1 MKTLPRH
8 QKIIMEKLI
17 QTFEWFVKEKYGNNE
32 VIIDLI
38 WLLVDERI
46 ELSIIKTV
54 CNCLTKENIT
64 SNTYKLYIKNK
75 ESVETKVSNNSD

>member
-1 MKTLPRH
+1 
-8 QKIIMEKLI
+8 MEKLL
-17 QTFEWFVKEKYGNNE
+17 QVFKLFVKEKYGNDE

-38 WLLVDERI
+38 WILLDERI

-64 SNTYKLYIKNK
+64 PNTYKLYIKNK
-75 ESVETKVSNNSD
+75 ESVETKVRNNSG

>member
-1 MKTLPRH
+1 
-8 QKIIMEKLI
+8 MEKLL
-17 QTFEWFVKEKYGNNE
+17 QTFEWFVKEKYGNDE

-38 WLLVDERI
+38 WLLVDERT

-54 CNCLTKENIT
+54 WNCLTKENIT

-75 ESVETKVSNNSD
+75 ESVETKVSNNSG